1 MKKFVLITIAA
12 VFLASPVFASDFRA
26 EQAKELDTIA
36 EQMLQ
41 NKEDAAKLDFLIQ
54 KNECVE
60 RAKDLE
66 GLKVCLLKFPEEKLQ
81 AMNK

>member
-1 MKKFVLITIAA
+1 MKKLVLIIIAG
-12 VFLASPVFASDFRA
+12 VFLACPVFASDFRA

-66 GLKVCLLKFPEEKLQ
+66 GLKVCLLKFPAEKLQ